1 MVQRFSELVNDS
13 RYDLYDWDLN
23 KALDFG
29 VLPEGLYTFRVEA
42 QSSNWYLYL
51 GYLAKNICRE
61 TVVEQMFAVG
71 EAVEIPAPVAEEPVH
86 VVKDGWVY
94 ENMTWYCYSQDT
106 PLTGWQELDG
116 LQYYLKEDGSVTTG
130 WQLVDGQLKLFTG
143 TGALR
148 TGWAD
153 TQMGRKYLL
162 SDGSTALGWMYIDGQ
177 YYYFNDLG
185 VIQNDHV
192 RTTLNRMAQLQ
203 TTPAPDPQQP
213 TEE

>member
-1 MVQRFSELVNDS
+1 M
-13 RYDLYDWDLN
+13 
-23 KALDFG
+23 
-29 VLPEGLYTFRVEA
+29 
-42 QSSNWYLYL
+42 
-51 GYLAKNICRE
+51 
-61 TVVEQMFAVG
+61 
-71 EAVEIPAPVAEEPVH
+71 
-86 VVKDGWVY
+86 
-94 ENMTWYCYSQDT
+94 
-106 PLTGWQELDG
+106 
-116 LQYYLKEDGSVTTG
+116 TTG